1 MSVRPVAM
9 LSPEEFERAR
19 DSIPELSQHLRYE
32 DWVACREGLLIGLS
46 RCGLESRL
54 VSISLDDFL
63 LWCKARAAATE
74 RIGARRLRFAL
85 RVFWPPSGLTR
96 PSRRRPTRECE
107 TVGAR

>member
-54 VSISLDDFL
+54 VSVSLDDFL
-63 LWCKARAAATE
+63 LWCKARAAAPSE
-74 RIGARRLRFAL
+74 LALDAFAL
-85 RVFWPPSGLTR
+85 LLEFFG
-96 PSRRRPTRECE
+96 RRPD
-107 TVGAR
+107 